1 MKLSTMFT
9 IDENCNNTVGNN
21 VSDDNKS
28 LMRAVHHVESRT
40 FLN

>member
-9 IDENCNNTVGNN
+9 IDENCNNTVDGNN

-28 LMRAVHHVESRT
+28 LMRAVHHV
-40 FLN
+40 